1 MLLLGEGT
9 SGESE
14 TSYSTLAWLQLDS
27 IQLQDGMPQ
36 GCCTGSLPIRREFGT
51 HLCSPSTRHCAST
64 EGAVGKGIWRS
75 GGQQTEPCLRGA
87 LQSSRVDS
95 PEEGTGYLQMHTQ

>member
-14 TSYSTLAWLQLDS
+14 TSY
-27 IQLQDGMPQ
+27 PH
-36 GCCTGSLPIRREFGT
+36 LPLVTAGLLSSCRMECPEAVVQVSFPSVGEFGT

-64 EGAVGKGIWRS
+64 EGAVGKGIW
-75 GGQQTEPCLRGA
+75 Q
-87 LQSSRVDS
+87 
-95 PEEGTGYLQMHTQ
+95 